1 MTVRKQSL
9 LERRTYNMAYIEI
22 EHLTKDYGKGQG
34 IYDVSLE
41 IEKGEVYGF
50 VGING
55 AGKTTTI
62 RHMMGFIKPDEG
74 NISIKGLDATK
85 SSAEVKR
92 YVSYIPGEINFP
104 GNTTGEEFL
113 KEQIYLS
120 GRGNWDRA
128 KELIELLQLDAT
140 ANVHD
145 MSKGMKQKTAI
156 VTALAS
162 DADILIMDEPTTGL
176 DPLMR
181 DLFIELLKEEK
192 ERGKT
197 IFMSSHIFQEVE
209 EICDRVAV
217 IQKGKIIDIVDMKT
231 IRYNK
236 NKEYRMEFKSEEDF
250 KQFISLGYQI
260 NQVKT
265 EDLQVF
271 VQVHDNQINELIQS
285 LKVFDLVYFK
295 EIKVHFEDY
304 ITEIFKE
311 EV

>member
-1 MTVRKQSL
+1 
-9 LERRTYNMAYIEI
+9 MAYIELKY
-22 EHLTKDYGKGQG
+22 LTKDYGKGRG
-34 IYDVSLE
+34 IFDVSLD

-74 NISIKGLDATK
+74 SVTIQGLDAIK

-92 YVSYIPGEINFP
+92 YVSYIPGEINFR

-113 KEQIYLS
+113 KNQIYLS
-120 GRGNWDRA
+120 GKGNWERA
-128 KELIELLQLDAT
+128 QELSELLQLDVT
-140 ANVHD
+140 ANVHA

-156 VTALAS
+156 VSALAS

-181 DLFIELLKEEK
+181 DIFIDLLKQEK
-192 ERGKT
+192 EKGKT

-217 IQKGKIIDIVDMKT
+217 IQKGKIIDIVDIKN

-236 NKEYRMEFKSEEDF
+236 NKVYRMEFKSEEDLNRF
-250 KQFISLGYQI
+250 TSLDYHL

-265 EDLQVF
+265 DDLQVF
-271 VQVHDNQINELIQS
+271 VQIHDKNINDLIQT
-285 LKVFDLVYFK
+285 LKGFDLVYFK
-295 EIKVHFEDY
+295 EIKSHFDDY
-304 ITEIFKE
+304 ITDLFKE

>member
-1 MTVRKQSL
+1 MV
-9 LERRTYNMAYIEI
+9 YIDI
-22 EHLTKDYGKGQG
+22 KHLTKDYKKGRG
-34 IYDVSLE
+34 VFDISLE

-50 VGING
+50 VGVNG

-74 NISIKGLDATK
+74 SVTIQGLDATK

-104 GNTTGEEFL
+104 GNTSGEEFL
-113 KEQIYLS
+113 KEQIYLF
-120 GRGNWDRA
+120 GRGSWGRA
-128 KELIELLQLDAT
+128 KELSEQFQLDVT
-140 ANVHD
+140 ANVHS

-156 VTALAS
+156 VSALAS

-181 DLFIELLKEEK
+181 DVFIDLLKEEK
-192 ERGKT
+192 EKGKT

-209 EICDRVAV
+209 EVCDRVAV
-217 IQKGKIIDIVDMKT
+217 IQEGKIIEVVNMKN

-236 NKEYRMEFKSEEDF
+236 NKEYRMEFKTEEDF
-250 KQFISLGYQI
+250 KRFIGLGYQI
-260 NQVKT
+260 SKVKA
-265 EDLQVF
+265 EDLQIF
-271 VQVHDNQINELIQS
+271 VQIHDEHINELIQT
-285 LKVFDLVYFK
+285 LKDFNLVYFK

-304 ITEIFKE
+304 ITEVFKE
-311 EV
+311 EK

>member
-1 MTVRKQSL
+1 
-9 LERRTYNMAYIEI
+9 MAYIEI
-22 EHLTKDYGKGQG
+22 KHLTKDYKKERG
-34 IYDVSLE
+34 IFDISLE

-62 RHMMGFIKPDEG
+62 RHLMGFIKPDEG
-74 NISIKGLDATK
+74 SVTIKGLDATK
-85 SSAEVKR
+85 SSAEVKT

-104 GNTTGEEFL
+104 GNTSGEEFL

-120 GRGNWDRA
+120 GRGSWNRA
-128 KELIELLQLDAT
+128 KELSELFQLDISV
-140 ANVHD
+140 NVHA

-156 VTALAS
+156 VSALAS

-181 DLFIELLKEEK
+181 DIFIDLLKEEQEK
-192 ERGKT
+192 GKT

-217 IQKGKIIDIVDMKT
+217 IQKGKIIEIVDIKK

-236 NKEYRMEFKSEEDF
+236 NKVYRMEFKSETDF
-250 KQFISLGYQI
+250 KRFIGLGYQI
-260 NQVKT
+260 SKVKM

-271 VQVHDNQINELIQS
+271 VEIHDEQINELIQT
-285 LKVFDLVYFK
+285 LKDFDLVYFK
-295 EIKVHFEDY
+295 EIKAHFEDY
-304 ITEIFKE
+304 IAQVFKE
-311 EV
+311 EK

>member
-1 MTVRKQSL
+1 MG
-9 LERRTYNMAYIEI
+9 RRICNMAYIDI
-22 EHLTKDYGKGQG
+22 KHLTKDYKKERG
-34 IYDVSLE
+34 IFDISLE

-74 NISIKGLDATK
+74 SVTIKGLNATK

-104 GNTTGEEFL
+104 GNTSGEEFL

-120 GRGNWDRA
+120 GRGSWSRA
-128 KELIELLQLDAT
+128 KELSELLQLDVT
-140 ANVHD
+140 VNVHA

-156 VTALAS
+156 VSALAS

-181 DLFIELLKEEK
+181 DIFIDLLKEEK
-192 ERGKT
+192 EKRRT

-217 IQKGKIIDIVDMKT
+217 IQKGKIIEIVDMKN

-236 NKEYRMEFKSEEDF
+236 NKVYRMEFKSEADF
-250 KQFISLGYQI
+250 KRFIGLGYQI
-260 NQVKT
+260 SEVKT

-271 VQVHDNQINELIQS
+271 VQIHDEQINELIQT
-285 LKVFDLVYFK
+285 LKDFELVYFK
-295 EIKVHFEDY
+295 EIKAHFEDY
-304 ITEIFKE
+304 IAEVFKE
-311 EV
+311 EK

>member
-1 MTVRKQSL
+1 MIVRSRFL
-9 LERRTYNMAYIEI
+9 TGRRTYNMVYIDI
-22 EHLTKDYGKGQG
+22 KHLTKDYKKGRG
-34 IYDVSLE
+34 VFDISLE

-50 VGING
+50 VGVNG

-74 NISIKGLDATK
+74 SVTIQGLDATK

-104 GNTTGEEFL
+104 GNTSGEEFL

-120 GRGNWDRA
+120 GRGSWVRA
-128 KELIELLQLDAT
+128 KELSEQLQLDVT
-140 ANVHD
+140 ANLHS

-156 VTALAS
+156 VSALAS

-181 DLFIELLKEEK
+181 DVFIDLLKEEK
-192 ERGKT
+192 EKGKT

-209 EICDRVAV
+209 EVCDRVAV
-217 IQKGKIIDIVDMKT
+217 IQEGKIIEVVNMKN

-236 NKEYRMEFKSEEDF
+236 NKEYRMEFKTEEDF
-250 KQFISLGYQI
+250 KRFIGLGYQI
-260 NQVKT
+260 SKVKA
-265 EDLQVF
+265 EDLQIF
-271 VQVHDNQINELIQS
+271 VQIHDEHINELIQT
-285 LKVFDLVYFK
+285 LKDFDLVYFK

-304 ITEIFKE
+304 ITEVFKE
-311 EV
+311 EK

>member
-1 MTVRKQSL
+1 
-9 LERRTYNMAYIEI
+9 MAYIDI
-22 EHLTKDYGKGQG
+22 NHLTKDYKKGRG
-34 IYDVSLE
+34 VFDISLD

-74 NISIKGLDATK
+74 SVTIQGLDAIK

-104 GNTTGEEFL
+104 GNTSGEEFL

-120 GRGNWDRA
+120 GRGSWERA
-128 KELIELLQLDAT
+128 KELSELLQLDIT
-140 ANVHD
+140 VNIHS

-156 VTALAS
+156 VSALAS

-181 DLFIELLKEEK
+181 DIFIDLLKKEK
-192 ERGKT
+192 EKGKT

-209 EICDRVAV
+209 EVCDRVAV
-217 IQKGKIIDIVDMKT
+217 IQEGKIIEVVNMKN

-236 NKEYRMEFKSEEDF
+236 NKEYRMEFKTEEDF
-250 KQFISLGYQI
+250 KRFIGLEYQI
-260 NQVKT
+260 SKVKA
-265 EDLQVF
+265 EDLQIF
-271 VQVHDNQINELIQS
+271 VQIHDEHINELIQT
-285 LKVFDLVYFK
+285 LKDFDLVYFK

-304 ITEIFKE
+304 ITEVFKE
-311 EV
+311 EK

>member
-1 MTVRKQSL
+1 MIVRSRFL
-9 LERRTYNMAYIEI
+9 TGRRTYNMVYIDI
-22 EHLTKDYGKGQG
+22 KHLTKDYKKGRG
-34 IYDVSLE
+34 VFDISLE

-50 VGING
+50 VGVNG

-74 NISIKGLDATK
+74 SVTIQGLDATK

-104 GNTTGEEFL
+104 GNTSGEEFL

-120 GRGNWDRA
+120 GRGSWERA
-128 KELIELLQLDAT
+128 KELSEQLQLEVT
-140 ANVHD
+140 ANVHS

-156 VTALAS
+156 VSALAS

-181 DLFIELLKEEK
+181 DVFIDLLKEEK
-192 ERGKT
+192 EKGKT

-209 EICDRVAV
+209 EVCDRVAV
-217 IQKGKIIDIVDMKT
+217 IQEGKIIEVVDMKN

-236 NKEYRMEFKSEEDF
+236 NKEYRIEFKTEEDF
-250 KQFISLGYQI
+250 KRFIGLGYQI
-260 NQVKT
+260 SKVKA

-271 VQVHDNQINELIQS
+271 VQIHDEHINELIQT
-285 LKVFDLVYFK
+285 LKDFDLVYFK

-304 ITEIFKE
+304 ITEVFKE
-311 EV
+311 EK